1 MKMIQFSIY
10 IRASPAASPHSHQ
23 LCIKPA
29 PVPAAVSATV
39 PAAVLAT
46 VPAAVRTNV
55 VVLFAYNTKP
65 LHDTVLVSVT
75 TFART
80 SVSLRNFFDA
90 RNVAPIA
97 RR

>member
-1 MKMIQFSIY
+1 MKMIQFSFY

-39 PAAVLAT
+39 PAAV
-46 VPAAVRTNV
+46 RTNV

-75 TFART
+75 KFART

>member
-1 MKMIQFSIY
+1 MKMIQSSIY
-10 IRASPAASPHSHQ
+10 TRASPAASPHSHQ
-23 LCIKPA
+23 LCIK
-29 PVPAAVSATV
+29 PAAVSATV

-75 TFART
+75 KFART

>member
-23 LCIKPA
+23 PCSKPA
-29 PVPAAVSATV
+29 PV

-75 TFART
+75 KFART